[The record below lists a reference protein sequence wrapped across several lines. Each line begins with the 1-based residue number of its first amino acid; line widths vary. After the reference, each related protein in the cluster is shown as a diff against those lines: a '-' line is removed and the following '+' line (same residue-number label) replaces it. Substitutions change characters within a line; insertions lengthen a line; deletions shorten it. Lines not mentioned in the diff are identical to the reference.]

1 MRAECNRCSRTLPLV
16 SRNSKHESR
25 FNDKIAR
32 MALDAA
38 TLHELKLLDE
48 AGGGGLIAELVEM
61 FATGTPERIAR
72 LRAAAQ
78 SGKAA
83 DVAQEAHA
91 LKGSAGAL
99 GAVSLLTLV
108 GQLEAKAKAG
118 DLAHASQQLDAIEVE
133 FRSSLAELELEK
145 PRT

>member
-1 MRAECNRCSRTLPLV
+1 
-16 SRNSKHESR
+16 
-25 FNDKIAR
+25 